1 MEHLERNMH
10 AYAHQ
15 QEETILEIL
24 ALDSR
29 CSECEKTRRA
39 AISGRRHQ
47 EAGRLRVEFDR
58 FDALR
63 RECKEHA
70 DELQRL
76 EEEARVQQCEVRK
89 SIATLNEQI
98 KNTGNHIQLLQR
110 QIDGGLITA
119 PRPPKHVGTRAL
131 VEFSK
136 VSIHRLLE
144 LIYWDT
150 ER

>member
-1 MEHLERNMH
+1 MEHLDRNMH
-10 AYAHQ
+10 AYAQQ

-39 AISGRRHQ
+39 SISGRRHQ

-58 FDALR
+58 FDAQR
-63 RECKEHA
+63 RERKEHA
-70 DELQRL
+70 DKLLRL
-76 EEEARVQQCEVRK
+76 EEEARAQQREVRQT
-89 SIATLNEQI
+89 IASLNEQI
-98 KNTGNHIQLLQR
+98 KKTGNHIQLLQR
-110 QIDGGLITA
+110 QIDGGLLITA

-136 VSIHRLLE
+136 VCIH
-144 LIYWDT
+144 
-150 ER
+150 